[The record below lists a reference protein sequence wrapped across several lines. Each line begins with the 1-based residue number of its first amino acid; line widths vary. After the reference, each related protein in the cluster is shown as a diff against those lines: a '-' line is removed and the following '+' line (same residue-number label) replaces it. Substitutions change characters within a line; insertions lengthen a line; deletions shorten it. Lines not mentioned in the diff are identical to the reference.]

1 MEVARGLDLSFR
13 AMDLRHDC
21 FEQHGIFGHGNV
33 SMYAQAMKAGS
44 SGFCLKPFRDNE
56 LLECVERALAP
67 SASNDSAAR
76 RKTEVM

>member
-1 MEVARGLDLSFR
+1 VDF
-13 AMDLRHDC
+13 
-21 FEQHGIFGHGNV
+21 V
-33 SMYAQAMKAGS
+33 
-44 SGFCLKPFRDNE
+44 LKPFRDNE